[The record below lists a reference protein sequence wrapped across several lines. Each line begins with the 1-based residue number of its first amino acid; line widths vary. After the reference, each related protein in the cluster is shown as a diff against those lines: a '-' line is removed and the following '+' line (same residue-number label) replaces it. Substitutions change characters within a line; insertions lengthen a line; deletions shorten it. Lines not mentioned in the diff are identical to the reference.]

1 LLRQSHLDELP
12 QLLNVLVGDMS
23 LIGPRPLLPEDQ
35 PSNPTTRLMVRPGIT
50 GWAQVNGGK
59 FLTAQQKDEYD
70 EYYIRNASIWFDLRI
85 ALLTLKVLFR
95 RSGASDH
102 AVAANFGGLAR
113 SDKPQPVF
121 QIARPIS
128 QIPRPTE
135 RLGKTRLRE
144 HELPSNALGGV
155 RLPSAVENS
164 IRELRKP
171 NG

>member
-1 LLRQSHLDELP
+1 
-12 QLLNVLVGDMS
+12 
-23 LIGPRPLLPEDQ
+23 
-35 PSNPTTRLMVRPGIT
+35 MVRPGIT

-70 EYYIRNASIWFDLRI
+70 EYYIRNASICFDLRI
-85 ALLTLKVLFR
+85 ALLTLKVLVR
-95 RSGASDH
+95 RIGASDH
-102 AVAANFGGLAR
+102 AVAASFGGLSR
-113 SDKPQPVF
+113 PDKPQPVF
-121 QIARPIS
+121 QIIPRPMV

-144 HELPSNALGGV
+144 QELPSNALGGV

-164 IRELRKP
+164 IRELGKP